1 MLSQSDVLSQSIDDR
16 RRQPVHSVVMYLGVL
31 ILLLAFMPHIPATVT
46 LPRAQPDLLV
56 WADGH
61 PTSRVQVLVQQQ
73 DTANLH
79 DVVALWGGVITK
91 DLPIIHAVAAE
102 VPAGAIR
109 ALAKTAGVRWVSL
122 DAAMVSTGTTC
133 TACISTT
140 NLKNTYNR
148 TIGADK
154 VWNEA
159 LHLQGQGIGVAI
171 VDSGVYAS
179 SDFTTS
185 SGTSRIIA
193 ATTFNSTT
201 TSAVDGWGHGTHVA
215 GIIGGNGA
223 QSNGAY
229 IGVAP
234 GANLINVKVGND
246 VGGVNES
253 DVVAGLQWIYN
264 NRITYNIRVVNLS
277 LNTSVAQSYHTSPLD
292 AAVEILWFN
301 KIVVV
306 VANGNLG
313 KNAFYPP
320 ANDPYIMSIGAYD
333 DKGTISP
340 DDDQAA
346 TFTAY
351 GKTSDGVHKPD
362 LSAPGVNIIS
372 TMPSSA
378 AIATAHLSNVIN
390 PTYFKM
396 SGTSMAAPMVAGAV
410 ALLLQD
416 EPNLTP
422 DQVKY
427 RLMATARKMSG
438 GRMGAGGL
446 DVYAAV
452 NGTTTA
458 SANIGIAPS
467 QFLTTGS
474 QALTMGTWEAA
485 NWSAAN
491 WSAANWG
498 AANWNS
504 DYWGN

>member
-1 MLSQSDVLSQSIDDR
+1 VLSQSIDDR
-16 RRQPVHSVVMYLGVL
+16 RRQPVHCIVMYLGVL
-31 ILLLAFMPHIPATVT
+31 ILLLAFMPHIPATVP
-46 LPRAQPDLLV
+46 LPRTQPDLLV
-56 WADGH
+56 WADAH
-61 PTSRVQVLVQQQ
+61 PTSHVQVIVQQQ
-73 DTANLH
+73 DTANLQGML
-79 DVVALWGGVITK
+79 ALWGGVITK

-102 VPAGAIR
+102 LPAGAIR
-109 ALAKTAGVRWVSL
+109 ALAQAAGVRWVSL

-154 VWNEA
+154 VWNVA
-159 LHLQGQGIGVAI
+159 PYLQGQGIGVAI

-179 SDFTTS
+179 SDFTTR

-193 ATTFNSTT
+193 AATFNSTT
-201 TSAVDGWGHGTHVA
+201 TSTVDSWGHGTHVA

-246 VGGVNES
+246 VGGINES

-264 NRITYNIRVVNLS
+264 NRNTYNIRVVNLS
-277 LNTSVAQSYHTSPLD
+277 LNTSVAQSYNTSPLD

-320 ANDPYIMSIGAYD
+320 ANDPFIMSIGAYD
-333 DKGTISP
+333 DKGTISTG
-340 DDDQAA
+340 DDQAA
-346 TFTAY
+346 IFSAY
-351 GKTSDGVHKPD
+351 GKTSDGVRKPD

-378 AIATAHLSNVIN
+378 AIATAHLSNVID
-390 PTYFKM
+390 TMYFKM

-427 RLMATARKMSG
+427 RLMATARKSSLSG
-438 GRMGAGGL
+438 ATMGAGSL

-474 QALTMGTWEAA
+474 QPLTTGTWDAA
-485 NWSAAN
+485 NWGAAN

>member
-1 MLSQSDVLSQSIDDR
+1 
-16 RRQPVHSVVMYLGVL
+16 MYLGVL
-31 ILLLAFMPHIPATVT
+31 LLLLAFVPHIPTTVT

-73 DTANLH
+73 DTANLQ
-79 DVVALWGGVITK
+79 DVLALWGGVITK

-109 ALAKTAGVRWVSL
+109 ALAQTAGVRWVSL

-133 TACISTT
+133 TACINTT

-253 DVVAGLQWIYN
+253 DVLAGLQWIYN

-333 DKGTISP
+333 DMGTIST

-346 TFTAY
+346 TFSAY
-351 GKTSDGVHKPD
+351 GKTSDGVRKPD

-390 PTYFKM
+390 TTYFKM

-427 RLMATARKMSG
+427 RLMATARKMTG
-438 GRMGAGGL
+438 ARLGAGGL

-491 WSAANWG
+491 WG